1 MHNTINKKYAL
12 VLCIACTLLFIVPFR
27 SIAQADSTTLHI
39 ELSYKDYMNRV
50 INNNLEYAVERFN
63 VNISNAR
70 VEAARIFQDPTIAL
84 DWAGNKEGRS
94 INDYSLSTEL
104 SKTFE
109 LGGKRKARINL
120 AKSESALTTALLANY
135 LRNLQADAT
144 IDYLT
149 AIAHNY
155 LYKVNQS
162 SYQMMKELSTADS
175 IRLSL
180 GSIMAIDAAQ
190 SKIEARVIQ
199 NELIQS
205 YAERE
210 NALFLLSMKTS
221 SDSLFWPSGELD
233 NPERLFALPDL
244 LTNALNNR
252 ADLLTAK
259 ENINYSQKALTLTKR
274 ERVMDIDLKIGASNS
289 YVKSGGFSPEGTE
302 VFAGIAIPLK
312 FSNLNKSEVKIAQF
326 ELEQSELLFKQVEI
340 QIQSEVKQA
349 YNQYLSLLRQLDNY
363 NKGLLEEA
371 KMVLDG
377 KTYSYSRGE
386 NSLLEVLNA
395 QRTYNEIQ
403 TSYYETLYNCYVAL
417 VELERA
423 VGFWDIDI

>member
-1 MHNTINKKYAL
+1 
-12 VLCIACTLLFIVPFR
+12 
-27 SIAQADSTTLHI
+27 
-39 ELSYKDYMNRV
+39 MNRV

-312 FSNLNKSEVKIAQF
+312 FSNLNKSEVKIVQF

-403 TSYYETLYNCYVAL
+403 TSYYETLYKCYVAL

>member
-1 MHNTINKKYAL
+1 
-12 VLCIACTLLFIVPFR
+12 
-27 SIAQADSTTLHI
+27 
-39 ELSYKDYMNRV
+39 MNRV

-199 NELIQS
+199 NHYRPI
-205 YAERE
+205 
-210 NALFLLSMKTS
+210 KT
-221 SDSLFWPSGELD
+221 
-233 NPERLFALPDL
+233 
-244 LTNALNNR
+244 
-252 ADLLTAK
+252 
-259 ENINYSQKALTLTKR
+259 
-274 ERVMDIDLKIGASNS
+274 
-289 YVKSGGFSPEGTE
+289 
-302 VFAGIAIPLK
+302 
-312 FSNLNKSEVKIAQF
+312 
-326 ELEQSELLFKQVEI
+326 
-340 QIQSEVKQA
+340 QI
-349 YNQYLSLLRQLDNY
+349 
-363 NKGLLEEA
+363 
-371 KMVLDG
+371 
-377 KTYSYSRGE
+377 
-386 NSLLEVLNA
+386 
-395 QRTYNEIQ
+395 
-403 TSYYETLYNCYVAL
+403 
-417 VELERA
+417 
-423 VGFWDIDI
+423 